1 MIASERVVL
10 TTPWGGCPVFHAAPT
25 VRFKVVPQKHRR
37 GAVRLS
43 ASLFGGCAWEGPRH
57 RPPPEGGW
65 FICSGN
71 RAIACQRTE
80 SESQSVLP
88 ERRSPDFEIRPRSP
102 WPRHHELMLRSLVS
116 SEAQGAKGKEGNSAK
131 SDGTW
136 THTLAANALPPPS
149 QQQPFWGAAAVV
161 T

>member
-1 MIASERVVL
+1 MLRPQSGSRRSLRNTKGALSV
-10 TTPWGGCPVFHAAPT
+10 CP
-25 VRFKVVPQKHRR
+25 
-37 GAVRLS
+37 RLS
-43 ASLFGGCAWEGPRH
+43 SGGCAWEGPRH

-88 ERRSPDFEIRPRSP
+88 ERRSLDFEIRPRSP
-102 WPRHHELMLRSLVS
+102 WPRHHELMMLRSLVS
-116 SEAQGAKGKEGNSAK
+116 SETQGAKGKEGNSVK

-136 THTLAANALPPPS
+136 PHTLAANALPPPS